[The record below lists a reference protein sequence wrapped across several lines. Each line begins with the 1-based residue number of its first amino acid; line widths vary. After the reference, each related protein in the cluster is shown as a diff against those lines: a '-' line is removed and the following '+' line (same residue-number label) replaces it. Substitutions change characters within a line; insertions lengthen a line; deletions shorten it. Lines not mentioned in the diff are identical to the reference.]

1 MDKMEIL
8 NGIIE
13 ENIEWFWSNDPMVD
27 RETNMSKLWDAF
39 KVWCVQNCME
49 IVNGLEESIIDR
61 AVDRNY
67 NNWLDKK
74 IF

>member
-1 MDKMEIL
+1 MDTMKVL
-8 NGIIE
+8 QGIIE
-13 ENIEWFWSNDPMVD
+13 ENIDWFWNNDSIVSY
-27 RETNMSKLWDAF
+27 ETDMTNLWDAF
-39 KVWCVQNCME
+39 KVWCVQNCTE
-49 IVNGLEESIIDR
+49 VVNGLEESIIDR

>member
-1 MDKMEIL
+1 MDKIEIL

-13 ENIEWFWSNDPMVD
+13 ENIDYFWNNDSIASY
-27 RETNMSKLWDAF
+27 ETDIIKLWDAF
-39 KVWCVQNCME
+39 KVWCVQNCKE
-49 IVNGLEESIIDR
+49 LFNNLDESVIEK

-67 NNWLDKK
+67 NNWLDKQ

>member
-1 MDKMEIL
+1 MDKIEIL

-13 ENIEWFWSNDPMVD
+13 ENIDWFWNNDSIVD
-27 RETNMSKLWDAF
+27 CETNMSKLWDAF

-49 IVNGLEESIIDR
+49 VIGNIDEIIVDK